1 MMLFG
6 YEISAGQLWTA
17 GFILVLLV
25 FSAFLSGSETALT
38 ATSKARMLRL
48 EREGNRRAK
57 WVIFLLEQKERLL
70 SAVLL
75 SNNLVNILASALATS
90 SVSRSAGRK
99 RRGLCDAGHDRAG
112 RHLCRSAAKDLRH
125 SHPRFDRFARRAD
138 FADIGRFAGAVFAPI
153 GLYLAQ
159 RLAAG
164 RVQIGAGRVT
174 ASRA

>member
-90 SVSRSAGRK
+90 V
-99 RRGLCDAGHDRAG
+99 
-112 RHLCRSAAKDLRH
+112 
-125 SHPRFDRFARRAD
+125 
-138 FADIGRFAGAVFAPI
+138 
-153 GLYLAQ
+153 
-159 RLAAG
+159 
-164 RVQIGAGRVT
+164 
-174 ASRA
+174 